1 MASVCT
7 PPHMASFHPACTPT
21 PHIRPATAPWVA
33 DILRT
38 RGGSNVCYRT
48 DGMSD
53 VTQSVSQETSPPA
66 RGLAYNVAVV
76 GRVVVPAKCSRQV
89 GHPDDIKEASMLKWA
104 AIFFVIAILAAV
116 LGFGGIAAGAS
127 EIARILF
134 FVFVIVFL
142 VTLIMGMLRR

>member
-1 MASVCT
+1 
-7 PPHMASFHPACTPT
+7 
-21 PHIRPATAPWVA
+21 
-33 DILRT
+33 
-38 RGGSNVCYRT
+38 
-48 DGMSD
+48 
-53 VTQSVSQETSPPA
+53 
-66 RGLAYNVAVV
+66 
-76 GRVVVPAKCSRQV
+76 
-89 GHPDDIKEASMLKWA
+89 MLKWA